1 MVKSKKLLAI
11 LMAVALI
18 LAVVPISALS
28 ADGVWDGVM
37 PEANQNAAYSGGS
50 GTQSDPFIIATAEDL
65 AQLSVNAATFSNYS
79 SGKYFLQTDDIVLNP
94 SDVFETDSSGVIT
107 GIKEGET
114 ANIWTPIG
122 IYISGSNDF
131 GGRYDG
137 GGKAIHGVYIDNTS
151 DYQGLFGRLYV
162 GYIINVRVESSYI
175 KGKDFVGGIV
185 GYNWSGVVSNCS
197 FSGTV
202 IGNSEVGGIIG
213 ENNETVTFCRN
224 TGAVSGNSYVGG
236 IVGYNEIYSLVTDS
250 YNTGTVAG
258 SSNAGGLTGFNE
270 NVSVVANSYNI
281 GSVSG
286 RSYLGGAVGEG
297 FARNCYYLDTCVDG
311 PSNTLGATAL
321 TDAQMQSAESFDI
334 DFLNIWVIQT
344 STGYPYPQH
353 MKNLPP
359 ALGGASALWNGSIAP
374 GFDGGTGT
382 EADPYR
388 IRTADQLAYLASSV
402 NSGTTY
408 EGQYFVLENDIML
421 NDNTADNW
429 VRNATPWTPI
439 GTEANPFKGS
449 FDGGGHVISGVFI
462 DSISNDLGLFGYI
475 FSGSVADLGIAASY
489 VNGRN
494 NVGALAGSVKDGTIT
509 NCYNTSTV
517 SGDLQVGGLVGY
529 YYSGNVSDCYNT
541 GAVSGSTTLGGILGL
556 IINGPISGCF
566 NTGSI
571 SGIGASGGVA
581 GGCGS
586 SCTITD
592 CYNTGSIVCIFNC
605 GGIAGLAGNPISNC
619 YNIGTVEGKLYFG
632 GLVGTD
638 NSGAVTNSYYL
649 DTCVVN
655 PTETDGTALTDSAM
669 KLEESYVGF
678 DFENTWSIN
687 PLASYPYPTLSDLTP
702 VTPETPVAGVS
713 LNKSVLDLFAGDSEV
728 LIATIEPADATNT
741 AVFWSSSDDSVAT
754 VNQSGLVT
762 GIAEGTA
769 IITVT
774 TEDGSFTASCE
785 VNVERREAPE
795 EPEEDDSCWARF
807 LSCLRRIFNFIK
819 SLFNIYH

>member
-50 GTQSDPFIIATAEDL
+50 GTQSAPFIIATAEDL

-250 YNTGTVAG
+250 
-258 SSNAGGLTGFNE
+258 
-270 NVSVVANSYNI
+270 
-281 GSVSG
+281 
-286 RSYLGGAVGEG
+286 
-297 FARNCYYLDTCVDG
+297 
-311 PSNTLGATAL
+311 
-321 TDAQMQSAESFDI
+321 
-334 DFLNIWVIQT
+334 
-344 STGYPYPQH
+344 
-353 MKNLPP
+353 
-359 ALGGASALWNGSIAP
+359 
-374 GFDGGTGT
+374 
-382 EADPYR
+382 
-388 IRTADQLAYLASSV
+388 
-402 NSGTTY
+402 
-408 EGQYFVLENDIML
+408 
-421 NDNTADNW
+421 
-429 VRNATPWTPI
+429 
-439 GTEANPFKGS
+439 
-449 FDGGGHVISGVFI
+449 
-462 DSISNDLGLFGYI
+462 
-475 FSGSVADLGIAASY
+475 
-489 VNGRN
+489 
-494 NVGALAGSVKDGTIT
+494 
-509 NCYNTSTV
+509 
-517 SGDLQVGGLVGY
+517 
-529 YYSGNVSDCYNT
+529 
-541 GAVSGSTTLGGILGL
+541 
-556 IINGPISGCF
+556 
-566 NTGSI
+566 
-571 SGIGASGGVA
+571 
-581 GGCGS
+581 
-586 SCTITD
+586 
-592 CYNTGSIVCIFNC
+592 
-605 GGIAGLAGNPISNC
+605 

>member
-1 MVKSKKLLAI
+1 
-11 LMAVALI
+11 MAVALI

-250 YNTGTVAG
+250 YN
-258 SSNAGGLTGFNE
+258 
-270 NVSVVANSYNI
+270 
-281 GSVSG
+281 
-286 RSYLGGAVGEG
+286 
-297 FARNCYYLDTCVDG
+297 
-311 PSNTLGATAL
+311 
-321 TDAQMQSAESFDI
+321 
-334 DFLNIWVIQT
+334 
-344 STGYPYPQH
+344 
-353 MKNLPP
+353 
-359 ALGGASALWNGSIAP
+359 
-374 GFDGGTGT
+374 
-382 EADPYR
+382 
-388 IRTADQLAYLASSV
+388 
-402 NSGTTY
+402 
-408 EGQYFVLENDIML
+408 
-421 NDNTADNW
+421 
-429 VRNATPWTPI
+429 
-439 GTEANPFKGS
+439 
-449 FDGGGHVISGVFI
+449 
-462 DSISNDLGLFGYI
+462 
-475 FSGSVADLGIAASY
+475 
-489 VNGRN
+489 
-494 NVGALAGSVKDGTIT
+494 
-509 NCYNTSTV
+509 
-517 SGDLQVGGLVGY
+517 
-529 YYSGNVSDCYNT
+529 
-541 GAVSGSTTLGGILGL
+541 
-556 IINGPISGCF
+556 
-566 NTGSI
+566 
-571 SGIGASGGVA
+571 
-581 GGCGS
+581 
-586 SCTITD
+586 
-592 CYNTGSIVCIFNC
+592 
-605 GGIAGLAGNPISNC
+605 
-619 YNIGTVEGKLYFG
+619 IGTVEGKLYFG

-762 GIAEGTA
+762 GIAKGTA

>member
-1 MVKSKKLLAI
+1 
-11 LMAVALI
+11 MAVALI

-162 GYIINVRVESSYI
+162 GYIINVRAESSYI

-250 YNTGTVAG
+250 
-258 SSNAGGLTGFNE
+258 
-270 NVSVVANSYNI
+270 
-281 GSVSG
+281 
-286 RSYLGGAVGEG
+286 
-297 FARNCYYLDTCVDG
+297 
-311 PSNTLGATAL
+311 
-321 TDAQMQSAESFDI
+321 
-334 DFLNIWVIQT
+334 
-344 STGYPYPQH
+344 
-353 MKNLPP
+353 
-359 ALGGASALWNGSIAP
+359 
-374 GFDGGTGT
+374 
-382 EADPYR
+382 
-388 IRTADQLAYLASSV
+388 
-402 NSGTTY
+402 
-408 EGQYFVLENDIML
+408 
-421 NDNTADNW
+421 
-429 VRNATPWTPI
+429 
-439 GTEANPFKGS
+439 
-449 FDGGGHVISGVFI
+449 
-462 DSISNDLGLFGYI
+462 
-475 FSGSVADLGIAASY
+475 
-489 VNGRN
+489 
-494 NVGALAGSVKDGTIT
+494 
-509 NCYNTSTV
+509 
-517 SGDLQVGGLVGY
+517 
-529 YYSGNVSDCYNT
+529 
-541 GAVSGSTTLGGILGL
+541 
-556 IINGPISGCF
+556 
-566 NTGSI
+566 
-571 SGIGASGGVA
+571 
-581 GGCGS
+581 
-586 SCTITD
+586 
-592 CYNTGSIVCIFNC
+592 
-605 GGIAGLAGNPISNC
+605 

>member
-1 MVKSKKLLAI
+1 
-11 LMAVALI
+11 MAVALI

-250 YNTGTVAG
+250 YN
-258 SSNAGGLTGFNE
+258 
-270 NVSVVANSYNI
+270 
-281 GSVSG
+281 
-286 RSYLGGAVGEG
+286 
-297 FARNCYYLDTCVDG
+297 
-311 PSNTLGATAL
+311 
-321 TDAQMQSAESFDI
+321 
-334 DFLNIWVIQT
+334 
-344 STGYPYPQH
+344 
-353 MKNLPP
+353 
-359 ALGGASALWNGSIAP
+359 
-374 GFDGGTGT
+374 
-382 EADPYR
+382 
-388 IRTADQLAYLASSV
+388 
-402 NSGTTY
+402 
-408 EGQYFVLENDIML
+408 
-421 NDNTADNW
+421 
-429 VRNATPWTPI
+429 
-439 GTEANPFKGS
+439 
-449 FDGGGHVISGVFI
+449 
-462 DSISNDLGLFGYI
+462 
-475 FSGSVADLGIAASY
+475 
-489 VNGRN
+489 
-494 NVGALAGSVKDGTIT
+494 
-509 NCYNTSTV
+509 
-517 SGDLQVGGLVGY
+517 
-529 YYSGNVSDCYNT
+529 
-541 GAVSGSTTLGGILGL
+541 
-556 IINGPISGCF
+556 
-566 NTGSI
+566 
-571 SGIGASGGVA
+571 
-581 GGCGS
+581 
-586 SCTITD
+586 
-592 CYNTGSIVCIFNC
+592 
-605 GGIAGLAGNPISNC
+605 
-619 YNIGTVEGKLYFG
+619 IGTVEGKLYFG

>member
-1 MVKSKKLLAI
+1 
-11 LMAVALI
+11 MAVALI

-50 GTQSDPFIIATAEDL
+50 GTQSDPFIIVTAEDL

-250 YNTGTVAG
+250 YNTGTVA
-258 SSNAGGLTGFNE
+258 
-270 NVSVVANSYNI
+270 
-281 GSVSG
+281 
-286 RSYLGGAVGEG
+286 
-297 FARNCYYLDTCVDG
+297 
-311 PSNTLGATAL
+311 
-321 TDAQMQSAESFDI
+321 
-334 DFLNIWVIQT
+334 
-344 STGYPYPQH
+344 
-353 MKNLPP
+353 
-359 ALGGASALWNGSIAP
+359 
-374 GFDGGTGT
+374 
-382 EADPYR
+382 
-388 IRTADQLAYLASSV
+388 
-402 NSGTTY
+402 
-408 EGQYFVLENDIML
+408 
-421 NDNTADNW
+421 
-429 VRNATPWTPI
+429 
-439 GTEANPFKGS
+439 
-449 FDGGGHVISGVFI
+449 
-462 DSISNDLGLFGYI
+462 
-475 FSGSVADLGIAASY
+475 
-489 VNGRN
+489 
-494 NVGALAGSVKDGTIT
+494 
-509 NCYNTSTV
+509 
-517 SGDLQVGGLVGY
+517 
-529 YYSGNVSDCYNT
+529 
-541 GAVSGSTTLGGILGL
+541 
-556 IINGPISGCF
+556 
-566 NTGSI
+566 
-571 SGIGASGGVA
+571 
-581 GGCGS
+581 
-586 SCTITD
+586 
-592 CYNTGSIVCIFNC
+592 
-605 GGIAGLAGNPISNC
+605 
-619 YNIGTVEGKLYFG
+619 GKLYFG

>member
-250 YNTGTVAG
+250 YNTGTV
-258 SSNAGGLTGFNE
+258 
-270 NVSVVANSYNI
+270 
-281 GSVSG
+281 
-286 RSYLGGAVGEG
+286 
-297 FARNCYYLDTCVDG
+297 
-311 PSNTLGATAL
+311 
-321 TDAQMQSAESFDI
+321 
-334 DFLNIWVIQT
+334 
-344 STGYPYPQH
+344 
-353 MKNLPP
+353 
-359 ALGGASALWNGSIAP
+359 
-374 GFDGGTGT
+374 
-382 EADPYR
+382 
-388 IRTADQLAYLASSV
+388 
-402 NSGTTY
+402 
-408 EGQYFVLENDIML
+408 
-421 NDNTADNW
+421 
-429 VRNATPWTPI
+429 
-439 GTEANPFKGS
+439 
-449 FDGGGHVISGVFI
+449 
-462 DSISNDLGLFGYI
+462 
-475 FSGSVADLGIAASY
+475 
-489 VNGRN
+489 
-494 NVGALAGSVKDGTIT
+494 
-509 NCYNTSTV
+509 
-517 SGDLQVGGLVGY
+517 
-529 YYSGNVSDCYNT
+529 
-541 GAVSGSTTLGGILGL
+541 
-556 IINGPISGCF
+556 
-566 NTGSI
+566 
-571 SGIGASGGVA
+571 
-581 GGCGS
+581 
-586 SCTITD
+586 
-592 CYNTGSIVCIFNC
+592 
-605 GGIAGLAGNPISNC
+605 
-619 YNIGTVEGKLYFG
+619 EGKLYFG

-669 KLEESYVGF
+669 KLEESYVGY

-762 GIAEGTA
+762 GIAKGTA

>member
-1 MVKSKKLLAI
+1 
-11 LMAVALI
+11 MAVALI

-137 GGKAIHGVYIDNTS
+137 GGKAIHGVYINNTS

-250 YNTGTVAG
+250 YNT
-258 SSNAGGLTGFNE
+258 
-270 NVSVVANSYNI
+270 
-281 GSVSG
+281 
-286 RSYLGGAVGEG
+286 
-297 FARNCYYLDTCVDG
+297 
-311 PSNTLGATAL
+311 
-321 TDAQMQSAESFDI
+321 
-334 DFLNIWVIQT
+334 
-344 STGYPYPQH
+344 
-353 MKNLPP
+353 
-359 ALGGASALWNGSIAP
+359 
-374 GFDGGTGT
+374 
-382 EADPYR
+382 
-388 IRTADQLAYLASSV
+388 
-402 NSGTTY
+402 
-408 EGQYFVLENDIML
+408 
-421 NDNTADNW
+421 
-429 VRNATPWTPI
+429 
-439 GTEANPFKGS
+439 
-449 FDGGGHVISGVFI
+449 
-462 DSISNDLGLFGYI
+462 
-475 FSGSVADLGIAASY
+475 
-489 VNGRN
+489 
-494 NVGALAGSVKDGTIT
+494 
-509 NCYNTSTV
+509 
-517 SGDLQVGGLVGY
+517 
-529 YYSGNVSDCYNT
+529 
-541 GAVSGSTTLGGILGL
+541 
-556 IINGPISGCF
+556 
-566 NTGSI
+566 
-571 SGIGASGGVA
+571 
-581 GGCGS
+581 
-586 SCTITD
+586 
-592 CYNTGSIVCIFNC
+592 
-605 GGIAGLAGNPISNC
+605 
-619 YNIGTVEGKLYFG
+619 GTVEGKLYFG

>member
-1 MVKSKKLLAI
+1 
-11 LMAVALI
+11 MAVALI

-202 IGNSEVGGIIG
+202 IGNYEFGGIIG

-250 YNTGTVAG
+250 
-258 SSNAGGLTGFNE
+258 
-270 NVSVVANSYNI
+270 
-281 GSVSG
+281 
-286 RSYLGGAVGEG
+286 
-297 FARNCYYLDTCVDG
+297 
-311 PSNTLGATAL
+311 
-321 TDAQMQSAESFDI
+321 
-334 DFLNIWVIQT
+334 
-344 STGYPYPQH
+344 
-353 MKNLPP
+353 
-359 ALGGASALWNGSIAP
+359 
-374 GFDGGTGT
+374 
-382 EADPYR
+382 
-388 IRTADQLAYLASSV
+388 
-402 NSGTTY
+402 
-408 EGQYFVLENDIML
+408 
-421 NDNTADNW
+421 
-429 VRNATPWTPI
+429 
-439 GTEANPFKGS
+439 
-449 FDGGGHVISGVFI
+449 
-462 DSISNDLGLFGYI
+462 
-475 FSGSVADLGIAASY
+475 
-489 VNGRN
+489 
-494 NVGALAGSVKDGTIT
+494 
-509 NCYNTSTV
+509 
-517 SGDLQVGGLVGY
+517 
-529 YYSGNVSDCYNT
+529 
-541 GAVSGSTTLGGILGL
+541 
-556 IINGPISGCF
+556 
-566 NTGSI
+566 
-571 SGIGASGGVA
+571 
-581 GGCGS
+581 
-586 SCTITD
+586 
-592 CYNTGSIVCIFNC
+592 
-605 GGIAGLAGNPISNC
+605 

>member
-50 GTQSDPFIIATAEDL
+50 GTQSDPFIIVTAEDL

-258 SSNAGGLTGFNE
+258 
-270 NVSVVANSYNI
+270 
-281 GSVSG
+281 
-286 RSYLGGAVGEG
+286 
-297 FARNCYYLDTCVDG
+297 
-311 PSNTLGATAL
+311 
-321 TDAQMQSAESFDI
+321 
-334 DFLNIWVIQT
+334 
-344 STGYPYPQH
+344 
-353 MKNLPP
+353 
-359 ALGGASALWNGSIAP
+359 
-374 GFDGGTGT
+374 
-382 EADPYR
+382 
-388 IRTADQLAYLASSV
+388 
-402 NSGTTY
+402 
-408 EGQYFVLENDIML
+408 
-421 NDNTADNW
+421 
-429 VRNATPWTPI
+429 
-439 GTEANPFKGS
+439 
-449 FDGGGHVISGVFI
+449 
-462 DSISNDLGLFGYI
+462 
-475 FSGSVADLGIAASY
+475 
-489 VNGRN
+489 
-494 NVGALAGSVKDGTIT
+494 
-509 NCYNTSTV
+509 
-517 SGDLQVGGLVGY
+517 
-529 YYSGNVSDCYNT
+529 
-541 GAVSGSTTLGGILGL
+541 
-556 IINGPISGCF
+556 
-566 NTGSI
+566 
-571 SGIGASGGVA
+571 
-581 GGCGS
+581 
-586 SCTITD
+586 
-592 CYNTGSIVCIFNC
+592 
-605 GGIAGLAGNPISNC
+605 
-619 YNIGTVEGKLYFG
+619 KLYFG

-669 KLEESYVGF
+669 KLEESYVGY

>member
-1 MVKSKKLLAI
+1 
-11 LMAVALI
+11 MAVALI

-258 SSNAGGLTGFNE
+258 
-270 NVSVVANSYNI
+270 
-281 GSVSG
+281 
-286 RSYLGGAVGEG
+286 
-297 FARNCYYLDTCVDG
+297 
-311 PSNTLGATAL
+311 
-321 TDAQMQSAESFDI
+321 
-334 DFLNIWVIQT
+334 
-344 STGYPYPQH
+344 
-353 MKNLPP
+353 
-359 ALGGASALWNGSIAP
+359 
-374 GFDGGTGT
+374 
-382 EADPYR
+382 
-388 IRTADQLAYLASSV
+388 
-402 NSGTTY
+402 
-408 EGQYFVLENDIML
+408 
-421 NDNTADNW
+421 
-429 VRNATPWTPI
+429 
-439 GTEANPFKGS
+439 
-449 FDGGGHVISGVFI
+449 
-462 DSISNDLGLFGYI
+462 
-475 FSGSVADLGIAASY
+475 
-489 VNGRN
+489 
-494 NVGALAGSVKDGTIT
+494 
-509 NCYNTSTV
+509 
-517 SGDLQVGGLVGY
+517 
-529 YYSGNVSDCYNT
+529 
-541 GAVSGSTTLGGILGL
+541 
-556 IINGPISGCF
+556 
-566 NTGSI
+566 
-571 SGIGASGGVA
+571 
-581 GGCGS
+581 
-586 SCTITD
+586 
-592 CYNTGSIVCIFNC
+592 
-605 GGIAGLAGNPISNC
+605 
-619 YNIGTVEGKLYFG
+619 KLYFG

-713 LNKSVLDLFAGDSEV
+713 LNKSVLDLFA
-728 LIATIEPADATNT
+728 AT
-741 AVFWSSSDDSVAT
+741 
-754 VNQSGLVT
+754 
-762 GIAEGTA
+762 
-769 IITVT
+769 
-774 TEDGSFTASCE
+774 
-785 VNVERREAPE
+785 
-795 EPEEDDSCWARF
+795 AR
-807 LSCLRRIFNFIK
+807 S
-819 SLFNIYH
+819 

>member
-258 SSNAGGLTGFNE
+258 SSNAGGLAGFNE
-270 NVSVVANSYNI
+270 MFP
-281 GSVSG
+281 
-286 RSYLGGAVGEG
+286 LWQ
-297 FARNCYYLDTCVDG
+297 
-311 PSNTLGATAL
+311 TA
-321 TDAQMQSAESFDI
+321 I
-334 DFLNIWVIQT
+334 T
-344 STGYPYPQH
+344 S
-353 MKNLPP
+353 
-359 ALGGASALWNGSIAP
+359 
-374 GFDGGTGT
+374 
-382 EADPYR
+382 
-388 IRTADQLAYLASSV
+388 
-402 NSGTTY
+402 
-408 EGQYFVLENDIML
+408 
-421 NDNTADNW
+421 
-429 VRNATPWTPI
+429 
-439 GTEANPFKGS
+439 
-449 FDGGGHVISGVFI
+449 
-462 DSISNDLGLFGYI
+462 
-475 FSGSVADLGIAASY
+475 
-489 VNGRN
+489 
-494 NVGALAGSVKDGTIT
+494 
-509 NCYNTSTV
+509 
-517 SGDLQVGGLVGY
+517 
-529 YYSGNVSDCYNT
+529 
-541 GAVSGSTTLGGILGL
+541 
-556 IINGPISGCF
+556 
-566 NTGSI
+566 
-571 SGIGASGGVA
+571 
-581 GGCGS
+581 
-586 SCTITD
+586 
-592 CYNTGSIVCIFNC
+592 
-605 GGIAGLAGNPISNC
+605 
-619 YNIGTVEGKLYFG
+619 
-632 GLVGTD
+632 
-638 NSGAVTNSYYL
+638 
-649 DTCVVN
+649 
-655 PTETDGTALTDSAM
+655 
-669 KLEESYVGF
+669 
-678 DFENTWSIN
+678 
-687 PLASYPYPTLSDLTP
+687 
-702 VTPETPVAGVS
+702 
-713 LNKSVLDLFAGDSEV
+713 
-728 LIATIEPADATNT
+728 
-741 AVFWSSSDDSVAT
+741 AVFRAAHMWAA
-754 VNQSGLVT
+754 QSEKDLR
-762 GIAEGTA
+762 ETA
-769 IITVT
+769 IILTLAWTVRQT
-774 TEDGSFTASCE
+774 PSAQQ
-785 VNVERREAPE
+785 
-795 EPEEDDSCWARF
+795 
-807 LSCLRRIFNFIK
+807 L
-819 SLFNIYH
+819 

>member
-1 MVKSKKLLAI
+1 M
-11 LMAVALI
+11 
-18 LAVVPISALS
+18 
-28 ADGVWDGVM
+28 
-37 PEANQNAAYSGGS
+37 
-50 GTQSDPFIIATAEDL
+50 
-65 AQLSVNAATFSNYS
+65 
-79 SGKYFLQTDDIVLNP
+79 
-94 SDVFETDSSGVIT
+94 
-107 GIKEGET
+107 
-114 ANIWTPIG
+114 
-122 IYISGSNDF
+122 
-131 GGRYDG
+131 
-137 GGKAIHGVYIDNTS
+137 
-151 DYQGLFGRLYV
+151 
-162 GYIINVRVESSYI
+162 
-175 KGKDFVGGIV
+175 
-185 GYNWSGVVSNCS
+185 
-197 FSGTV
+197 
-202 IGNSEVGGIIG
+202 
-213 ENNETVTFCRN
+213 
-224 TGAVSGNSYVGG
+224 
-236 IVGYNEIYSLVTDS
+236 
-250 YNTGTVAG
+250 
-258 SSNAGGLTGFNE
+258 
-270 NVSVVANSYNI
+270 
-281 GSVSG
+281 
-286 RSYLGGAVGEG
+286 
-297 FARNCYYLDTCVDG
+297 
-311 PSNTLGATAL
+311 
-321 TDAQMQSAESFDI
+321 
-334 DFLNIWVIQT
+334 
-344 STGYPYPQH
+344 
-353 MKNLPP
+353 
-359 ALGGASALWNGSIAP
+359 
-374 GFDGGTGT
+374 
-382 EADPYR
+382 
-388 IRTADQLAYLASSV
+388 
-402 NSGTTY
+402 
-408 EGQYFVLENDIML
+408 
-421 NDNTADNW
+421 
-429 VRNATPWTPI
+429 
-439 GTEANPFKGS
+439 
-449 FDGGGHVISGVFI
+449 
-462 DSISNDLGLFGYI
+462 
-475 FSGSVADLGIAASY
+475 
-489 VNGRN
+489 
-494 NVGALAGSVKDGTIT
+494 
-509 NCYNTSTV
+509 
-517 SGDLQVGGLVGY
+517 VGY

-541 GAVSGSTTLGGILGL
+541 GAVSGSTTLGGKLGL

>member
-1 MVKSKKLLAI
+1 VVKSKKLLAI

-250 YNTGTVAG
+250 YNTGTV
-258 SSNAGGLTGFNE
+258 
-270 NVSVVANSYNI
+270 
-281 GSVSG
+281 
-286 RSYLGGAVGEG
+286 
-297 FARNCYYLDTCVDG
+297 
-311 PSNTLGATAL
+311 
-321 TDAQMQSAESFDI
+321 
-334 DFLNIWVIQT
+334 
-344 STGYPYPQH
+344 
-353 MKNLPP
+353 
-359 ALGGASALWNGSIAP
+359 
-374 GFDGGTGT
+374 
-382 EADPYR
+382 
-388 IRTADQLAYLASSV
+388 
-402 NSGTTY
+402 
-408 EGQYFVLENDIML
+408 
-421 NDNTADNW
+421 
-429 VRNATPWTPI
+429 
-439 GTEANPFKGS
+439 
-449 FDGGGHVISGVFI
+449 
-462 DSISNDLGLFGYI
+462 
-475 FSGSVADLGIAASY
+475 
-489 VNGRN
+489 
-494 NVGALAGSVKDGTIT
+494 
-509 NCYNTSTV
+509 
-517 SGDLQVGGLVGY
+517 
-529 YYSGNVSDCYNT
+529 
-541 GAVSGSTTLGGILGL
+541 
-556 IINGPISGCF
+556 
-566 NTGSI
+566 
-571 SGIGASGGVA
+571 
-581 GGCGS
+581 
-586 SCTITD
+586 
-592 CYNTGSIVCIFNC
+592 
-605 GGIAGLAGNPISNC
+605 
-619 YNIGTVEGKLYFG
+619 EGKLYFG

>member
-250 YNTGTVAG
+250 YN
-258 SSNAGGLTGFNE
+258 
-270 NVSVVANSYNI
+270 
-281 GSVSG
+281 
-286 RSYLGGAVGEG
+286 
-297 FARNCYYLDTCVDG
+297 
-311 PSNTLGATAL
+311 
-321 TDAQMQSAESFDI
+321 
-334 DFLNIWVIQT
+334 
-344 STGYPYPQH
+344 
-353 MKNLPP
+353 
-359 ALGGASALWNGSIAP
+359 
-374 GFDGGTGT
+374 
-382 EADPYR
+382 
-388 IRTADQLAYLASSV
+388 
-402 NSGTTY
+402 
-408 EGQYFVLENDIML
+408 
-421 NDNTADNW
+421 
-429 VRNATPWTPI
+429 
-439 GTEANPFKGS
+439 
-449 FDGGGHVISGVFI
+449 
-462 DSISNDLGLFGYI
+462 
-475 FSGSVADLGIAASY
+475 
-489 VNGRN
+489 
-494 NVGALAGSVKDGTIT
+494 
-509 NCYNTSTV
+509 
-517 SGDLQVGGLVGY
+517 
-529 YYSGNVSDCYNT
+529 
-541 GAVSGSTTLGGILGL
+541 
-556 IINGPISGCF
+556 
-566 NTGSI
+566 
-571 SGIGASGGVA
+571 
-581 GGCGS
+581 
-586 SCTITD
+586 
-592 CYNTGSIVCIFNC
+592 IV
-605 GGIAGLAGNPISNC
+605 
-619 YNIGTVEGKLYFG
+619 TVEGKLYFG

>member
-1 MVKSKKLLAI
+1 
-11 LMAVALI
+11 MAVALI

-50 GTQSDPFIIATAEDL
+50 GTQSDPFIIVTAEDL

-250 YNTGTVAG
+250 YNTGTV
-258 SSNAGGLTGFNE
+258 
-270 NVSVVANSYNI
+270 
-281 GSVSG
+281 
-286 RSYLGGAVGEG
+286 
-297 FARNCYYLDTCVDG
+297 
-311 PSNTLGATAL
+311 
-321 TDAQMQSAESFDI
+321 
-334 DFLNIWVIQT
+334 
-344 STGYPYPQH
+344 
-353 MKNLPP
+353 
-359 ALGGASALWNGSIAP
+359 
-374 GFDGGTGT
+374 
-382 EADPYR
+382 
-388 IRTADQLAYLASSV
+388 
-402 NSGTTY
+402 
-408 EGQYFVLENDIML
+408 
-421 NDNTADNW
+421 
-429 VRNATPWTPI
+429 
-439 GTEANPFKGS
+439 
-449 FDGGGHVISGVFI
+449 
-462 DSISNDLGLFGYI
+462 
-475 FSGSVADLGIAASY
+475 
-489 VNGRN
+489 
-494 NVGALAGSVKDGTIT
+494 
-509 NCYNTSTV
+509 
-517 SGDLQVGGLVGY
+517 
-529 YYSGNVSDCYNT
+529 
-541 GAVSGSTTLGGILGL
+541 
-556 IINGPISGCF
+556 
-566 NTGSI
+566 
-571 SGIGASGGVA
+571 
-581 GGCGS
+581 
-586 SCTITD
+586 
-592 CYNTGSIVCIFNC
+592 
-605 GGIAGLAGNPISNC
+605 
-619 YNIGTVEGKLYFG
+619 EGKLYFG

-669 KLEESYVGF
+669 KLEESYVGY

>member
-1 MVKSKKLLAI
+1 VVKSKKLLAI

-258 SSNAGGLTGFNE
+258 
-270 NVSVVANSYNI
+270 
-281 GSVSG
+281 
-286 RSYLGGAVGEG
+286 
-297 FARNCYYLDTCVDG
+297 
-311 PSNTLGATAL
+311 
-321 TDAQMQSAESFDI
+321 
-334 DFLNIWVIQT
+334 
-344 STGYPYPQH
+344 
-353 MKNLPP
+353 
-359 ALGGASALWNGSIAP
+359 
-374 GFDGGTGT
+374 
-382 EADPYR
+382 
-388 IRTADQLAYLASSV
+388 
-402 NSGTTY
+402 
-408 EGQYFVLENDIML
+408 
-421 NDNTADNW
+421 
-429 VRNATPWTPI
+429 
-439 GTEANPFKGS
+439 
-449 FDGGGHVISGVFI
+449 
-462 DSISNDLGLFGYI
+462 
-475 FSGSVADLGIAASY
+475 
-489 VNGRN
+489 
-494 NVGALAGSVKDGTIT
+494 
-509 NCYNTSTV
+509 
-517 SGDLQVGGLVGY
+517 
-529 YYSGNVSDCYNT
+529 
-541 GAVSGSTTLGGILGL
+541 
-556 IINGPISGCF
+556 
-566 NTGSI
+566 
-571 SGIGASGGVA
+571 
-581 GGCGS
+581 
-586 SCTITD
+586 
-592 CYNTGSIVCIFNC
+592 
-605 GGIAGLAGNPISNC
+605 
-619 YNIGTVEGKLYFG
+619 KLYFG

>member
-50 GTQSDPFIIATAEDL
+50 GTQSDPFIIVTAEDL

-250 YNTGTVAG
+250 YNT
-258 SSNAGGLTGFNE
+258 
-270 NVSVVANSYNI
+270 
-281 GSVSG
+281 
-286 RSYLGGAVGEG
+286 
-297 FARNCYYLDTCVDG
+297 
-311 PSNTLGATAL
+311 
-321 TDAQMQSAESFDI
+321 
-334 DFLNIWVIQT
+334 
-344 STGYPYPQH
+344 
-353 MKNLPP
+353 
-359 ALGGASALWNGSIAP
+359 
-374 GFDGGTGT
+374 
-382 EADPYR
+382 
-388 IRTADQLAYLASSV
+388 
-402 NSGTTY
+402 
-408 EGQYFVLENDIML
+408 
-421 NDNTADNW
+421 
-429 VRNATPWTPI
+429 
-439 GTEANPFKGS
+439 
-449 FDGGGHVISGVFI
+449 
-462 DSISNDLGLFGYI
+462 
-475 FSGSVADLGIAASY
+475 
-489 VNGRN
+489 
-494 NVGALAGSVKDGTIT
+494 
-509 NCYNTSTV
+509 
-517 SGDLQVGGLVGY
+517 
-529 YYSGNVSDCYNT
+529 
-541 GAVSGSTTLGGILGL
+541 
-556 IINGPISGCF
+556 
-566 NTGSI
+566 
-571 SGIGASGGVA
+571 
-581 GGCGS
+581 
-586 SCTITD
+586 
-592 CYNTGSIVCIFNC
+592 
-605 GGIAGLAGNPISNC
+605 
-619 YNIGTVEGKLYFG
+619 GTVEGKLYFG

>member
-258 SSNAGGLTGFNE
+258 
-270 NVSVVANSYNI
+270 
-281 GSVSG
+281 
-286 RSYLGGAVGEG
+286 
-297 FARNCYYLDTCVDG
+297 
-311 PSNTLGATAL
+311 
-321 TDAQMQSAESFDI
+321 
-334 DFLNIWVIQT
+334 
-344 STGYPYPQH
+344 
-353 MKNLPP
+353 
-359 ALGGASALWNGSIAP
+359 
-374 GFDGGTGT
+374 
-382 EADPYR
+382 
-388 IRTADQLAYLASSV
+388 
-402 NSGTTY
+402 
-408 EGQYFVLENDIML
+408 
-421 NDNTADNW
+421 
-429 VRNATPWTPI
+429 
-439 GTEANPFKGS
+439 
-449 FDGGGHVISGVFI
+449 
-462 DSISNDLGLFGYI
+462 
-475 FSGSVADLGIAASY
+475 
-489 VNGRN
+489 
-494 NVGALAGSVKDGTIT
+494 
-509 NCYNTSTV
+509 
-517 SGDLQVGGLVGY
+517 
-529 YYSGNVSDCYNT
+529 
-541 GAVSGSTTLGGILGL
+541 
-556 IINGPISGCF
+556 
-566 NTGSI
+566 
-571 SGIGASGGVA
+571 
-581 GGCGS
+581 
-586 SCTITD
+586 
-592 CYNTGSIVCIFNC
+592 
-605 GGIAGLAGNPISNC
+605 
-619 YNIGTVEGKLYFG
+619 KLYFG

>member
-250 YNTGTVAG
+250 YNTGTV
-258 SSNAGGLTGFNE
+258 
-270 NVSVVANSYNI
+270 
-281 GSVSG
+281 
-286 RSYLGGAVGEG
+286 
-297 FARNCYYLDTCVDG
+297 
-311 PSNTLGATAL
+311 
-321 TDAQMQSAESFDI
+321 
-334 DFLNIWVIQT
+334 
-344 STGYPYPQH
+344 
-353 MKNLPP
+353 
-359 ALGGASALWNGSIAP
+359 
-374 GFDGGTGT
+374 
-382 EADPYR
+382 
-388 IRTADQLAYLASSV
+388 
-402 NSGTTY
+402 
-408 EGQYFVLENDIML
+408 
-421 NDNTADNW
+421 
-429 VRNATPWTPI
+429 
-439 GTEANPFKGS
+439 
-449 FDGGGHVISGVFI
+449 
-462 DSISNDLGLFGYI
+462 
-475 FSGSVADLGIAASY
+475 
-489 VNGRN
+489 
-494 NVGALAGSVKDGTIT
+494 
-509 NCYNTSTV
+509 
-517 SGDLQVGGLVGY
+517 
-529 YYSGNVSDCYNT
+529 
-541 GAVSGSTTLGGILGL
+541 
-556 IINGPISGCF
+556 
-566 NTGSI
+566 
-571 SGIGASGGVA
+571 
-581 GGCGS
+581 
-586 SCTITD
+586 
-592 CYNTGSIVCIFNC
+592 
-605 GGIAGLAGNPISNC
+605 
-619 YNIGTVEGKLYFG
+619 EGKLYFG

>member
-250 YNTGTVAG
+250 YNTGTV
-258 SSNAGGLTGFNE
+258 
-270 NVSVVANSYNI
+270 
-281 GSVSG
+281 
-286 RSYLGGAVGEG
+286 
-297 FARNCYYLDTCVDG
+297 
-311 PSNTLGATAL
+311 
-321 TDAQMQSAESFDI
+321 
-334 DFLNIWVIQT
+334 
-344 STGYPYPQH
+344 
-353 MKNLPP
+353 
-359 ALGGASALWNGSIAP
+359 
-374 GFDGGTGT
+374 
-382 EADPYR
+382 
-388 IRTADQLAYLASSV
+388 
-402 NSGTTY
+402 
-408 EGQYFVLENDIML
+408 
-421 NDNTADNW
+421 
-429 VRNATPWTPI
+429 
-439 GTEANPFKGS
+439 
-449 FDGGGHVISGVFI
+449 
-462 DSISNDLGLFGYI
+462 
-475 FSGSVADLGIAASY
+475 
-489 VNGRN
+489 
-494 NVGALAGSVKDGTIT
+494 
-509 NCYNTSTV
+509 
-517 SGDLQVGGLVGY
+517 
-529 YYSGNVSDCYNT
+529 
-541 GAVSGSTTLGGILGL
+541 
-556 IINGPISGCF
+556 
-566 NTGSI
+566 
-571 SGIGASGGVA
+571 
-581 GGCGS
+581 
-586 SCTITD
+586 
-592 CYNTGSIVCIFNC
+592 
-605 GGIAGLAGNPISNC
+605 
-619 YNIGTVEGKLYFG
+619 EGKLYFG

-669 KLEESYVGF
+669 KLEESYVGY

>member
-1 MVKSKKLLAI
+1 
-11 LMAVALI
+11 MAVALI

-50 GTQSDPFIIATAEDL
+50 GTQSDPFIIVTAEDL

-250 YNTGTVAG
+250 YNT
-258 SSNAGGLTGFNE
+258 
-270 NVSVVANSYNI
+270 
-281 GSVSG
+281 
-286 RSYLGGAVGEG
+286 
-297 FARNCYYLDTCVDG
+297 
-311 PSNTLGATAL
+311 
-321 TDAQMQSAESFDI
+321 
-334 DFLNIWVIQT
+334 
-344 STGYPYPQH
+344 
-353 MKNLPP
+353 
-359 ALGGASALWNGSIAP
+359 
-374 GFDGGTGT
+374 
-382 EADPYR
+382 
-388 IRTADQLAYLASSV
+388 
-402 NSGTTY
+402 
-408 EGQYFVLENDIML
+408 
-421 NDNTADNW
+421 
-429 VRNATPWTPI
+429 
-439 GTEANPFKGS
+439 
-449 FDGGGHVISGVFI
+449 
-462 DSISNDLGLFGYI
+462 
-475 FSGSVADLGIAASY
+475 
-489 VNGRN
+489 
-494 NVGALAGSVKDGTIT
+494 
-509 NCYNTSTV
+509 
-517 SGDLQVGGLVGY
+517 
-529 YYSGNVSDCYNT
+529 
-541 GAVSGSTTLGGILGL
+541 
-556 IINGPISGCF
+556 
-566 NTGSI
+566 
-571 SGIGASGGVA
+571 
-581 GGCGS
+581 
-586 SCTITD
+586 
-592 CYNTGSIVCIFNC
+592 
-605 GGIAGLAGNPISNC
+605 
-619 YNIGTVEGKLYFG
+619 GTVEGKLYFG

>member
-250 YNTGTVAG
+250 YN
-258 SSNAGGLTGFNE
+258 
-270 NVSVVANSYNI
+270 
-281 GSVSG
+281 
-286 RSYLGGAVGEG
+286 
-297 FARNCYYLDTCVDG
+297 
-311 PSNTLGATAL
+311 
-321 TDAQMQSAESFDI
+321 
-334 DFLNIWVIQT
+334 
-344 STGYPYPQH
+344 
-353 MKNLPP
+353 
-359 ALGGASALWNGSIAP
+359 
-374 GFDGGTGT
+374 
-382 EADPYR
+382 
-388 IRTADQLAYLASSV
+388 
-402 NSGTTY
+402 
-408 EGQYFVLENDIML
+408 
-421 NDNTADNW
+421 
-429 VRNATPWTPI
+429 
-439 GTEANPFKGS
+439 
-449 FDGGGHVISGVFI
+449 
-462 DSISNDLGLFGYI
+462 
-475 FSGSVADLGIAASY
+475 
-489 VNGRN
+489 
-494 NVGALAGSVKDGTIT
+494 
-509 NCYNTSTV
+509 
-517 SGDLQVGGLVGY
+517 
-529 YYSGNVSDCYNT
+529 
-541 GAVSGSTTLGGILGL
+541 
-556 IINGPISGCF
+556 
-566 NTGSI
+566 
-571 SGIGASGGVA
+571 
-581 GGCGS
+581 
-586 SCTITD
+586 
-592 CYNTGSIVCIFNC
+592 
-605 GGIAGLAGNPISNC
+605 
-619 YNIGTVEGKLYFG
+619 IGTVEGKLYFG

>member
-1 MVKSKKLLAI
+1 
-11 LMAVALI
+11 MAVALI

-258 SSNAGGLTGFNE
+258 
-270 NVSVVANSYNI
+270 
-281 GSVSG
+281 
-286 RSYLGGAVGEG
+286 
-297 FARNCYYLDTCVDG
+297 
-311 PSNTLGATAL
+311 
-321 TDAQMQSAESFDI
+321 
-334 DFLNIWVIQT
+334 
-344 STGYPYPQH
+344 
-353 MKNLPP
+353 
-359 ALGGASALWNGSIAP
+359 
-374 GFDGGTGT
+374 
-382 EADPYR
+382 
-388 IRTADQLAYLASSV
+388 
-402 NSGTTY
+402 
-408 EGQYFVLENDIML
+408 
-421 NDNTADNW
+421 
-429 VRNATPWTPI
+429 
-439 GTEANPFKGS
+439 
-449 FDGGGHVISGVFI
+449 
-462 DSISNDLGLFGYI
+462 
-475 FSGSVADLGIAASY
+475 
-489 VNGRN
+489 
-494 NVGALAGSVKDGTIT
+494 
-509 NCYNTSTV
+509 
-517 SGDLQVGGLVGY
+517 
-529 YYSGNVSDCYNT
+529 
-541 GAVSGSTTLGGILGL
+541 
-556 IINGPISGCF
+556 
-566 NTGSI
+566 
-571 SGIGASGGVA
+571 
-581 GGCGS
+581 
-586 SCTITD
+586 
-592 CYNTGSIVCIFNC
+592 
-605 GGIAGLAGNPISNC
+605 
-619 YNIGTVEGKLYFG
+619 KLYFG

>member
-1 MVKSKKLLAI
+1 
-11 LMAVALI
+11 MAVALI

-250 YNTGTVAG
+250 YNTGTV
-258 SSNAGGLTGFNE
+258 
-270 NVSVVANSYNI
+270 
-281 GSVSG
+281 
-286 RSYLGGAVGEG
+286 
-297 FARNCYYLDTCVDG
+297 
-311 PSNTLGATAL
+311 
-321 TDAQMQSAESFDI
+321 
-334 DFLNIWVIQT
+334 
-344 STGYPYPQH
+344 
-353 MKNLPP
+353 
-359 ALGGASALWNGSIAP
+359 
-374 GFDGGTGT
+374 
-382 EADPYR
+382 
-388 IRTADQLAYLASSV
+388 
-402 NSGTTY
+402 
-408 EGQYFVLENDIML
+408 
-421 NDNTADNW
+421 
-429 VRNATPWTPI
+429 
-439 GTEANPFKGS
+439 
-449 FDGGGHVISGVFI
+449 
-462 DSISNDLGLFGYI
+462 
-475 FSGSVADLGIAASY
+475 
-489 VNGRN
+489 
-494 NVGALAGSVKDGTIT
+494 
-509 NCYNTSTV
+509 
-517 SGDLQVGGLVGY
+517 
-529 YYSGNVSDCYNT
+529 
-541 GAVSGSTTLGGILGL
+541 
-556 IINGPISGCF
+556 
-566 NTGSI
+566 
-571 SGIGASGGVA
+571 
-581 GGCGS
+581 
-586 SCTITD
+586 
-592 CYNTGSIVCIFNC
+592 
-605 GGIAGLAGNPISNC
+605 
-619 YNIGTVEGKLYFG
+619 EGKLYFG

>member
-1 MVKSKKLLAI
+1 
-11 LMAVALI
+11 MAVALI

-50 GTQSDPFIIATAEDL
+50 GTQSDPFIIVTAEDL

-250 YNTGTVAG
+250 
-258 SSNAGGLTGFNE
+258 
-270 NVSVVANSYNI
+270 
-281 GSVSG
+281 
-286 RSYLGGAVGEG
+286 
-297 FARNCYYLDTCVDG
+297 
-311 PSNTLGATAL
+311 
-321 TDAQMQSAESFDI
+321 
-334 DFLNIWVIQT
+334 
-344 STGYPYPQH
+344 
-353 MKNLPP
+353 
-359 ALGGASALWNGSIAP
+359 
-374 GFDGGTGT
+374 
-382 EADPYR
+382 
-388 IRTADQLAYLASSV
+388 
-402 NSGTTY
+402 
-408 EGQYFVLENDIML
+408 
-421 NDNTADNW
+421 
-429 VRNATPWTPI
+429 
-439 GTEANPFKGS
+439 
-449 FDGGGHVISGVFI
+449 
-462 DSISNDLGLFGYI
+462 
-475 FSGSVADLGIAASY
+475 
-489 VNGRN
+489 
-494 NVGALAGSVKDGTIT
+494 
-509 NCYNTSTV
+509 
-517 SGDLQVGGLVGY
+517 
-529 YYSGNVSDCYNT
+529 
-541 GAVSGSTTLGGILGL
+541 
-556 IINGPISGCF
+556 
-566 NTGSI
+566 
-571 SGIGASGGVA
+571 
-581 GGCGS
+581 
-586 SCTITD
+586 
-592 CYNTGSIVCIFNC
+592 
-605 GGIAGLAGNPISNC
+605 

>member
-50 GTQSDPFIIATAEDL
+50 GTQSDPFIIVTAEDL

-250 YNTGTVAG
+250 YNTGTV
-258 SSNAGGLTGFNE
+258 
-270 NVSVVANSYNI
+270 
-281 GSVSG
+281 
-286 RSYLGGAVGEG
+286 
-297 FARNCYYLDTCVDG
+297 
-311 PSNTLGATAL
+311 
-321 TDAQMQSAESFDI
+321 
-334 DFLNIWVIQT
+334 
-344 STGYPYPQH
+344 
-353 MKNLPP
+353 
-359 ALGGASALWNGSIAP
+359 
-374 GFDGGTGT
+374 
-382 EADPYR
+382 
-388 IRTADQLAYLASSV
+388 
-402 NSGTTY
+402 
-408 EGQYFVLENDIML
+408 
-421 NDNTADNW
+421 
-429 VRNATPWTPI
+429 
-439 GTEANPFKGS
+439 
-449 FDGGGHVISGVFI
+449 
-462 DSISNDLGLFGYI
+462 
-475 FSGSVADLGIAASY
+475 
-489 VNGRN
+489 
-494 NVGALAGSVKDGTIT
+494 
-509 NCYNTSTV
+509 
-517 SGDLQVGGLVGY
+517 
-529 YYSGNVSDCYNT
+529 
-541 GAVSGSTTLGGILGL
+541 
-556 IINGPISGCF
+556 
-566 NTGSI
+566 
-571 SGIGASGGVA
+571 
-581 GGCGS
+581 
-586 SCTITD
+586 
-592 CYNTGSIVCIFNC
+592 
-605 GGIAGLAGNPISNC
+605 
-619 YNIGTVEGKLYFG
+619 EGKLYFG

-669 KLEESYVGF
+669 KLEESYVGY

>member
-1 MVKSKKLLAI
+1 
-11 LMAVALI
+11 MAVALI

-162 GYIINVRVESSYI
+162 GYIINVRAESSYI

-202 IGNSEVGGIIG
+202 IGNSE
-213 ENNETVTFCRN
+213 
-224 TGAVSGNSYVGG
+224 
-236 IVGYNEIYSLVTDS
+236 
-250 YNTGTVAG
+250 
-258 SSNAGGLTGFNE
+258 
-270 NVSVVANSYNI
+270 
-281 GSVSG
+281 
-286 RSYLGGAVGEG
+286 
-297 FARNCYYLDTCVDG
+297 
-311 PSNTLGATAL
+311 
-321 TDAQMQSAESFDI
+321 
-334 DFLNIWVIQT
+334 
-344 STGYPYPQH
+344 
-353 MKNLPP
+353 
-359 ALGGASALWNGSIAP
+359 
-374 GFDGGTGT
+374 
-382 EADPYR
+382 
-388 IRTADQLAYLASSV
+388 
-402 NSGTTY
+402 
-408 EGQYFVLENDIML
+408 
-421 NDNTADNW
+421 
-429 VRNATPWTPI
+429 
-439 GTEANPFKGS
+439 
-449 FDGGGHVISGVFI
+449 
-462 DSISNDLGLFGYI
+462 
-475 FSGSVADLGIAASY
+475 
-489 VNGRN
+489 
-494 NVGALAGSVKDGTIT
+494 
-509 NCYNTSTV
+509 
-517 SGDLQVGGLVGY
+517 VGGLVGY

-687 PLASYPYPTLSDLTP
+687 PFS
-702 VTPETPVAGVS
+702 
-713 LNKSVLDLFAGDSEV
+713 
-728 LIATIEPADATNT
+728 
-741 AVFWSSSDDSVAT
+741 
-754 VNQSGLVT
+754 
-762 GIAEGTA
+762 
-769 IITVT
+769 
-774 TEDGSFTASCE
+774 
-785 VNVERREAPE
+785 
-795 EPEEDDSCWARF
+795 F
-807 LSCLRRIFNFIK
+807 LSLSHLVRFNACYSRNTCCGRFT
-819 SLFNIYH
+819 